1 MANAVFRVIS
11 YNVLDGFTT
20 HPGRRAKVAHWLAD
34 QQADVAALEELNEY
48 TEERLIEEA
57 RGWGHRHAVL
67 LKREGYPTGLTS
79 RTPITNVERVVEGY
93 HHGVLHT
100 RTAGIDF
107 LVVHLSP
114 HEFRVRK
121 TESEQIAEWVC
132 RLTSRGREVVVL
144 GDFNSLSPSDRPHYE
159 ASGMLAF
166 HRGRPESQE
175 SLNLN
180 DGMPDFSV
188 HQNLLDASLV
198 DVVAKHTDP
207 GRGRISCATPLIRK
221 QSTADISWE
230 RGLRRIDFIM
240 ASPGLA
246 ARSTRG
252 RIVND
257 SSMDML
263 SDHYPV
269 VVEFDWPP
277 AD

>member
-1 MANAVFRVIS
+1 VNAVFRIIS

-20 HPGRRAKVAHWLAD
+20 HPERREEVARWLAE
-34 QQADVAALEELNEY
+34 QQADVVALEELNRY
-48 TEERLIEEA
+48 TAERLVEEA
-57 RGWGHRHAVL
+57 LQWGHKHAVL

-79 RTPITNVERVVEGY
+79 RTPITDVERIVEGY
-93 HHGVLHT
+93 HHGVLHG

-114 HEFRVRK
+114 HEFLVRK
-121 TESEQIAEWVC
+121 KESQRIAEWVR
-132 RLTSRGREVVVL
+132 RLTSHGHEVIVL
-144 GDFNSLSPSDRPHYE
+144 GDLNSLSPADRPHYE

-175 SLNLN
+175 SPNLN

-198 DVVAKHTDP
+198 DVVARHTEP
-207 GRGRISCATPLIRK
+207 GRGRMSCATPLIRK
-221 QSTADISWE
+221 EGTPDVAWE
-230 RGLRRIDFIM
+230 RGLRRIDFVM
-240 ASPGLA
+240 ASPDLA
-246 ARSTRG
+246 ARSTSG
-252 RIVND
+252 CVVND